1 MKPKYF
7 GILNWYIEIF
17 ETYNLVLQD
26 LSGNQVNMVTS
37 LQIPPLIPDLL
48 LYSVPSNR
56 PQQIEPQQFEPQQ
69 MEPQQFEPQQMG
81 VPQQMEVPQQFEP
94 QQMEPQQ
101 VEPQQMDSQQV
112 EPLPHSPSP
121 PCSGINLEDF
131 QLPFSPSPTW
141 DTNDSEDFQ
150 SESSLEDEDLKSMA
164 LQDTI
169 GKYPY

>member
-37 LQIPPLIPDLL
+37 LQIPPLIPELL

-81 VPQQMEVPQQFEP
+81 VPQQFEP
-94 QQMEPQQ
+94 QQM
-101 VEPQQMDSQQV
+101 EPQQMDSQQV
-112 EPLPHSPSP
+112 EPVR
-121 PCSGINLEDF
+121 D
-131 QLPFSPSPTW
+131 QLPV
-141 DTNDSEDFQ
+141 N
-150 SESSLEDEDLKSMA
+150 LKK
-164 LQDTI
+164 TI
-169 GKYPY
+169 AQI